1 MAKALQFPIK
11 EKLEKLQ
18 QLKRQSPVHIRP
30 RIQMLILLK
39 QEKSL
44 SKIAL
49 SERLGVD
56 PNSIQSWRMQYR
68 KEGIGKLLADN
79 RGGNRKSRIDAKT
92 HQTIRKRLSNPKG
105 ALKSYKELCQWV
117 EDRFG
122 LKVPYSTLNGY
133 VKRTMGA
140 GLKVARKSH
149 VRKDEQA
156 VKVFKKT
163 GEGFRTY

>member
-1 MAKALQFPIK
+1 MAKALQITIR

-18 QLKRQSPVHIRP
+18 QLKRQSPLHIRP

-39 QEKSL
+39 QESAL

-56 PNSIQSWRMQYR
+56 PNSIQTWRTQYR
-68 KEGIGKLLADN
+68 QEGIRKLLTDK
-79 RGGNRKSRIDAKT
+79 RGGNRKSRIDART
-92 HQTIRKRLSNPKG
+92 HRSIKKRLSNPKG
-105 ALKSYKELCQWV
+105 ALKSYKELHRWV
-117 EDRFG
+117 EEQFG
-122 LKVPYSTLNGY
+122 LTVPYSTLNGY

-163 GEGFRTY
+163 GEAAGTY

>member
-1 MAKALQFPIK
+1 M
-11 EKLEKLQ
+11 
-18 QLKRQSPVHIRP
+18 
-30 RIQMLILLK
+30 
-39 QEKSL
+39 
-44 SKIAL
+44 
-49 SERLGVD
+49 D
-56 PNSIQSWRMQYR
+56 PNSIQSWRTQYR
-68 KEGIGKLLADN
+68 EDGIGKLLTDQ
-79 RGGNRKSRIDAKT
+79 RGGNRKSRIDTRT
-92 HQTIRKRLSNPKG
+92 HRTIRKRLSNPKG
-105 ALKSYKELCQWV
+105 ALKSYKELRQWV

-163 GEGFRTY
+163 GEGVRTY